1 MQHQQQQ
8 PPHHA
13 RTLEASAAAHTS
25 GGASYDG
32 KIAGLYDLEETLGSG
47 HFAVVKLARHV
58 FTGAKVAVK
67 VVDKTKLDE
76 VSKAHLF
83 QEVRCMKLVQHP
95 NVVRLYE
102 VIDTQTKLYL
112 VLELGDGGDLYDY
125 IMKHDGGL
133 SENLARKYF
142 RQILR
147 AITYCHQLHVV
158 HRDLKPENVVFFEKL
173 GVVKLTDFGFSNKFS
188 PGQKLETFCGSLA
201 YSAPEILLGDSYDA
215 PAVDIWS
222 LGVILYML
230 VCGQPPFEKANDS
243 ETLTMIMDCKYSV
256 PPQVSRSCRKL
267 IASMLVR
274 DPKKRAT
281 LEQISADEWVN
292 EMSTANDA
300 MDSLPLI
307 SREQLSEEDHAFII
321 QKMINGNIAPK
332 EEILQALDKNKYNHI
347 TATYFLLAEMRLR
360 KRREEQHLKHNPH
373 LASSLQGKKNL
384 MGGRAQVPDKKTG
397 GLVGGSIGGKPM
409 MVPINI
415 VCAPAEPM
423 QNDLKTDKRTRKC
436 SIVRE
441 EDEEES
447 SHELSSEGNELKVAI
462 TRRESIS
469 DGRLNRS
476 VQEKCSNIVSSTAS
490 NKTGGGNGGGGCGGD
505 ADDNDAVMD
514 TPTKMVVSVD
524 AALAHKL
531 KQIDKDTTMTVVDNA
546 ATIAPHDNSA
556 ENNAEKS
563 SEMEDTL
570 RGLKELEI
578 GKLKHLP
585 GKNPVLTHRRHSKL
599 NKIRTPSCSSSE
611 ASDDDT
617 KSRSN
622 KKKIHKLGGDTPTRF
637 RMHRRDSHDDSS
649 DSQDQG
655 FPTAGGGGGGGGT
668 HGGGH
673 DLITSTN
680 VSNKR
685 ESQNHQQNK
694 SDSDSRN
701 KSSHG
706 HHHHKHHKHNKTT
719 TTTATT
725 DKVHNSLVESS
736 KSSSGIIPLNP
747 NQNAVTNIRIRRRI
761 RESQSLD
768 RITEAQEYE
777 MRHQYNYH
785 HHRFSYSENG
795 GGGCGGEQRNS
806 LFNLHTFPETKEDDD
821 DEEDCGGVGVD
832 GVDTISNGENNS
844 DFANQAEQ
852 LRNSLNTLKLIGGI
866 SGGGGD
872 ADKNATDYN
881 HSNSS
886 SLKSS
891 SHTHSSA
898 SSSIYKLNSIEE
910 IDLIIKEK
918 SLAKTLQATSS
929 KCFVTIR
936 KIRKLGKYFPV
947 VNFS

>member
-1 MQHQQQQ
+1 MQHQH
-8 PPHHA
+8 P

-256 PPQVSRSCRKL
+256 PPQVSPSCRKL

-292 EMSTANDA
+292 EMSSANDA

-373 LASSLQGKKNL
+373 LASTLQGKKNIV
-384 MGGRAQVPDKKTG
+384 GGRAQVPDKKTAG
-397 GLVGGSIGGKPM
+397 VGVGGIGGGGGKQPM

-415 VCAPAEPM
+415 VCAPEPM

-447 SHELSSEGNELKVAI
+447 SHELSSDGNELKVAV
-462 TRRESIS
+462 TRP
-469 DGRLNRS
+469 
-476 VQEKCSNIVSSTAS
+476 S
-490 NKTGGGNGGGGCGGD
+490 NKTSGGGGRGGGVAD
-505 ADDNDAVMD
+505 ADDTDAVMD

-524 AALAHKL
+524 AALAQKL
-531 KQIDKDTTMTVVDNA
+531 KQIDKDTTDDDVVSCLTVVRK
-546 ATIAPHDNSA
+546 PPPPSSPDNS
-556 ENNAEKS
+556 ENNTEKS

-585 GKNPVLTHRRHSKL
+585 GNTHKNPVLTHRRHSKL

-617 KSRSN
+617 KSRN

-655 FPTAGGGGGGGGT
+655 FPTTGGT
-668 HGGGH
+668 HGGH
-673 DLITSTN
+673 DLITTTN
-680 VSNKR
+680 VNNKR

-694 SDSDSRN
+694 SESDTRN
-701 KSSHG
+701 KSSHAHG
-706 HHHHKHHKHNKTT
+706 HHHSSTHKQQQHKHNRTT
-719 TTTATT
+719 TNNK
-725 DKVHNSLVESS
+725 DGHNSLAESS
-736 KSSSGIIPLNP
+736 KTSVIPLNS
-747 NQNAVTNIRIRRRI
+747 NNVTNIRIRRRI

-777 MRHQYNYH
+777 MRHQYNHH
-785 HHRFSYSENG
+785 HHRLSYSGGENG
-795 GGGCGGEQRNS
+795 ERCTITDQRNS

-821 DEEDCGGVGVD
+821 DDDDAMDDEVCNAAGGTNLD
-832 GVDTISNGENNS
+832 GENNS

-866 SGGGGD
+866 SSGGGGGGSG
-872 ADKNATDYN
+872 AGN

-886 SLKSS
+886 SLKS

-918 SLAKTLQATSS
+918 SLTKTLQATSS

>member
-1 MQHQQQQ
+1 MQH
-8 PPHHA
+8 P

-133 SENLARKYF
+133 SEHLARKYF

-256 PPQVSRSCRKL
+256 PPQVSPSCRKL

-292 EMSTANDA
+292 EMSTGNDN

-373 LASSLQGKKNL
+373 LASTLQGKKNIV
-384 MGGRAQVPDKKTG
+384 GGRAQVPDKKTIG
-397 GLVGGSIGGKPM
+397 VGGGIGGKPM

-415 VCAPAEPM
+415 VCAPETT

-447 SHELSSEGNELKVAI
+447 SHELSSEGNELKVAV
-462 TRRESIS
+462 TRPS
-469 DGRLNRS
+469 DTS
-476 VQEKCSNIVSSTAS
+476 
-490 NKTGGGNGGGGCGGD
+490 GGGGGSGGGD
-505 ADDNDAVMD
+505 ADAVMD

-524 AALAHKL
+524 AALAQKL
-531 KQIDKDTTMTVVDNA
+531 KQIDKDTTDEMNRMVCKPTPTMPDNA
-546 ATIAPHDNSA
+546 AVHDNS

-585 GKNPVLTHRRHSKL
+585 GNAHKNPVLTHRRHSKL

-617 KSRSN
+617 KSRN

-655 FPTAGGGGGGGGT
+655 FPTTGT
-668 HGGGH
+668 HGGH
-673 DLITSTN
+673 DLITSSN

-685 ESQNHQQNK
+685 EGQNHQQNK
-694 SDSDSRN
+694 SESDTRNN
-701 KSSHG
+701 KSSHAQGG
-706 HHHHKHHKHNKTT
+706 HHHTSHKQQQHHHKHNKTT
-719 TTTATT
+719 NNKDCAE
-725 DKVHNSLVESS
+725 KVHNSLAESKTS
-736 KSSSGIIPLNP
+736 AIPV
-747 NQNAVTNIRIRRRI
+747 NQNVTNIRIRRRI

-777 MRHQYNYH
+777 MRHQYNHH
-785 HHRFSYSENG
+785 HHRLSYSES
-795 GGGCGGEQRNS
+795 GERCSITDQRNS

-821 DEEDCGGVGVD
+821 DDDQEA
-832 GVDTISNGENNS
+832 SNILDGENNS

-866 SGGGGD
+866 SGGGGG
-872 ADKNATDYN
+872 AGSGVDYNN

-886 SLKSS
+886 SLKS

>member
-1 MQHQQQQ
+1 MQHQ
-8 PPHHA
+8 HL

-95 NVVRLYE
+95 HVVRLYE

-133 SENLARKYF
+133 TEDLARKYF

-243 ETLTMIMDCKYSV
+243 ETLTMIMDCKYTV
-256 PPQVSRSCRKL
+256 PPQISPTCRKL
-267 IASMLVR
+267 IATMLVR

-281 LEQISADEWVN
+281 LEQIASDAWVKENPEGDNADY
-292 EMSTANDA
+292 
-300 MDSLPLI
+300 LPLI
-307 SREQLSEEDHAFII
+307 SRQQLSEDDHAFII

-332 EEILQALDKNKYNHI
+332 EDILQALDKDKYNHI

-360 KRREEQHLKHNPH
+360 KRREEQHLKENPH
-373 LASSLQGKKNL
+373 LALGKRIVSSGVGL
-384 MGGRAQVPDKKTG
+384 GRAQVPDKNTKP
-397 GLVGGSIGGKPM
+397 LDGGKQM
-409 MVPINI
+409 VVPINI
-415 VCAPAEPM
+415 VCAPEPL
-423 QNDLKTDKRTRKC
+423 QNENKTDKRTRKC

-447 SHELSSEGNELKVAI
+447 SHELSCEGNELKVAV

-476 VQEKCSNIVSSTAS
+476 VQEKRSNVVPAVAS
-490 NKTGGGNGGGGCGGD
+490 CNKAGSVVNTG
-505 ADDNDAVMD
+505 DNDMD
-514 TPTKMVVSVD
+514 SQTKMVVSVD

-531 KQIDKDTTMTVVDNA
+531 KQIDKETCMADKELQQQLQNDSL
-546 ATIAPHDNSA
+546 D
-556 ENNAEKS
+556 KS
-563 SEMEDTL
+563 LEMQDTL
-570 RGLKELEI
+570 QGLKELEI

-617 KSRSN
+617 KSRS
-622 KKKIHKLGGDTPTRF
+622 KKKMHKLVGDTPIRF

-655 FPTAGGGGGGGGT
+655 FPTAGQ
-668 HGGGH
+668 HGGH
-673 DLITSTN
+673 ELIASSN
-680 VSNKR
+680 VSNKK
-685 ESQNHQQNK
+685 EGQNQQNK
-694 SDSDSRN
+694 SESDSHN
-701 KSSHG
+701 KSSHTHTHQHQ
-706 HHHHKHHKHNKTT
+706 HHSHKHKNKQPK
-719 TTTATT
+719 
-725 DKVHNSLVESS
+725 DSLEKHNSLAE
-736 KSSSGIIPLNP
+736 KKQLAAM
-747 NQNAVTNIRIRRRI
+747 NQNVRRRRI

-777 MRHQYNYH
+777 MRHQHH
-785 HHRFSYSENG
+785 HHRLSYSETERYTY
-795 GGGCGGEQRNS
+795 EQRNS
-806 LFNLHTFPETKEDDD
+806 LFNLHTFPEAKEEEYDDN
-821 DEEDCGGVGVD
+821 D
-832 GVDTISNGENNS
+832 GNNSGENNS

-852 LRNSLNTLKLIGGI
+852 LRNSLNTLKVH
-866 SGGGGD
+866 GGGNGIVGD
-872 ADKNATDYN
+872 GNDSTTN
-881 HSNSS
+881 SNTS
-886 SLKSS
+886 SLKS

-898 SSSIYKLNSIEE
+898 SSIYKLNSIEE
-910 IDLIIKEK
+910 IDLVLKEK
-918 SLAKTLQATSS
+918 SLSKTIQATSS